1 MSDRMARS
9 LAPVLL
15 AFVLPLLLLMSAC
28 GGGTNTVTPSPS
40 PTSGS
45 APMPTSAANASPTA
59 GPQATGS
66 PAGSVSLGKVAYVL
80 DGDIYTVDLPSS
92 LPQRLTTDGTNASP
106 RWSPSGDWLIF
117 RRLNSY
123 WVMRADGSDAR
134 VLQEGYAVWAARDD
148 RLAYT
153 SGPGTVVVANADGS
167 GRLELPAP
175 PGTPAGLAWSPDGSW
190 LAFVEESDLPDRY
203 AKLWLLPSDGSGANV
218 ERFSSTTDGIFL
230 AGWTADARFVL
241 YWRDTLFSASLA
253 ADGLPLEA
261 VRISGA
267 QPRQLA
273 VTLTAPGLL
282 APLGSGEDIAITDGP
297 GRETWTGKRIAVVNA
312 QAGQSTDLSPADS
325 ASIAPAWSPNG
336 SQIAFVSEPDKGAAT
351 ASSDQSQLAADRR
364 IWVMGWDG
372 SDQRQLTS
380 DETYRDERP
389 LWSADGSQ
397 VLFARLDAALNASLW
412 LVASGGGT
420 PRRVVDVVGA
430 QAAGVQD
437 HLGLV
442 SWYAI
447 YDYWAGPPQ

>member
-1 MSDRMARS
+1 
-9 LAPVLL
+9 
-15 AFVLPLLLLMSAC
+15 
-28 GGGTNTVTPSPS
+28 
-40 PTSGS
+40 
-45 APMPTSAANASPTA
+45 
-59 GPQATGS
+59 
-66 PAGSVSLGKVAYVL
+66 
-80 DGDIYTVDLPSS
+80 
-92 LPQRLTTDGTNASP
+92 
-106 RWSPSGDWLIF
+106 
-117 RRLNSY
+117 
-123 WVMRADGSDAR
+123 MRADGSEAR
-134 VLQEGYAVWAARDD
+134 ALQEGYAVWAARSD

-190 LAFVEESDLPDRY
+190 LAFVEESDLPDRD

-218 ERFSSTTDGIFL
+218 ERFGSTTDGIFL

-241 YWRDTLFSASLA
+241 YWLDTQFSASLA

-273 VTLTAPGLL
+273 VTLPVPGLL
-282 APLGSGEDIAITDGP
+282 SPLASGESIAITDGP

-312 QAGQSTDLSPADS
+312 QADQPTDLSPADS
-325 ASIAPAWSPNG
+325 ASFAPAWSPNG
-336 SQIAFVSEPDKGAAT
+336 GQIAFVSEPDKGAAT
-351 ASSDQSQLAADRR
+351 AGSDPSQLAADRR

-380 DETYRDERP
+380 DQIYRDERP
-389 LWSADGSQ
+389 LWSADGSR

-412 LVASGGGT
+412 LVASDGGT
-420 PRRVVDVVGA
+420 PRRVVDVIGT

-442 SWYAI
+442 SWDAI
-447 YDYWAGPPQ
+447 YDYWAGPPG